1 MRDLRGMS
9 GPFGAGRGRNG
20 CASGVGRR
28 EGAKWL
34 PEGCL
39 PLQAGVTRG
48 RSPAKVSAWV
58 DFTLHQCKIY
68 PAFGPR
74 KGPCQPRGPVVI
86 LGAMKG
92 PRKPLAK
99 IEGRKRMQQSGLT
112 VAWHGTRSRKDWAA
126 YVENGSEQGRL
137 VLAEQ
142 VSERAVKSLLAK
154 IQSLSRDAL
163 EAMGRPVEAVAA
175 QGGGPP
181 PRRPRGGG
189 EARSSSDI
197 IVQGLPGRQRAPS
210 GAMEAAPPAIASPRR
225 RRLPAK
231 IERSPSAETRRPARV
246 SARDLAGTVRQLRS
260 RLEGLE
266 EEHEELLCDRAL
278 LRRDAGGHEG

>member
-58 DFTLHQCKIY
+58 GFTLHQCKIY

-74 KGPCQPRGPVVI
+74 KGPCQPRGHVVI

-142 VSERAVKSLLAK
+142 VSERAVKSLLAR

-181 PRRPRGGG
+181 PRRPRGDAEAYEGTPSIFVTGWFRATLVLIVLAIVVVITVPWLMDFLDGG
-189 EARSSSDI
+189 AREPRPP
-197 IVQGLPGRQRAPS
+197 VRN
-210 GAMEAAPPAIASPRR
+210 EAPPASPN
-225 RRLPAK
+225 P
-231 IERSPSAETRRPARV
+231 IP
-246 SARDLAGTVRQLRS
+246 
-260 RLEGLE
+260 
-266 EEHEELLCDRAL
+266 
-278 LRRDAGGHEG
+278 GGR

>member
-1 MRDLRGMS
+1 MK
-9 GPFGAGRGRNG
+9 
-20 CASGVGRR
+20 AS
-28 EGAKWL
+28 
-34 PEGCL
+34 
-39 PLQAGVTRG
+39 
-48 RSPAKVSAWV
+48 
-58 DFTLHQCKIY
+58 
-68 PAFGPR
+68 
-74 KGPCQPRGPVVI
+74 
-86 LGAMKG
+86 
-92 PRKPLAK
+92 RKPLAK

-142 VSERAVKSLLAK
+142 VSERAVKSLLAR

-181 PRRPRGGG
+181 ARRPRGGG
-189 EARSSSDI
+189 EASSPSEV
-197 IVQGLPGRQRAPS
+197 IVQALPGRQLALTGDTETEAPGTTS
-210 GAMEAAPPAIASPRR
+210 SRR

-231 IERSPSAETRRPARV
+231 VERNSAAERRPARV

-260 RLEGLE
+260 RLESLE
-266 EEHEELLCDRAL
+266 EEQHELRAELAL
-278 LRRDAGGHEG
+278 LRGDTEAYEGTTPSIFVTGWFRATLVLIVLAIAVVISVPWLMEMFEGGARDPRPPARNEAPVAVPGPPSSGR

>member
-1 MRDLRGMS
+1 
-9 GPFGAGRGRNG
+9 
-20 CASGVGRR
+20 
-28 EGAKWL
+28 
-34 PEGCL
+34 
-39 PLQAGVTRG
+39 
-48 RSPAKVSAWV
+48 
-58 DFTLHQCKIY
+58 
-68 PAFGPR
+68 
-74 KGPCQPRGPVVI
+74 
-86 LGAMKG
+86 MKA

-142 VSERAVKSLLAK
+142 VSERAVKSLLAR

-163 EAMGRPVEAVAA
+163 EAMGRPAEAVAA

-181 PRRPRGGG
+181 VRRPRGGG
-189 EARSSSDI
+189 EASSRSEI
-197 IVQGLPGRQRAPS
+197 IVQALPGRQLALSGDAEAP
-210 GAMEAAPPAIASPRR
+210 ATTSPRR

-231 IERSPSAETRRPARV
+231 VERNAPAERRPARV

-260 RLEGLE
+260 RLESLE
-266 EEHEELLCDRAL
+266 EEQDHLRAELAL
-278 LRRDAGGHEG
+278 LRGDAEAYEGTPSIFVTGWFRATLVLIVLAIVVVITVPWLMDIFEGGARESRPPIRNEVPAASPNPTPSGR